1 VLTRRRKYITH
12 FAASYIH
19 VMNDMKKTIAWIAS
33 SGQDVGDYDGL
44 LDSRLSEYC
53 NDASLILGELSRLKG
68 KGWPASYNETNT
80 GALARVAE
88 KTLFV
93 ASGSY
98 DQAGWLGM
106 PDFKRRVNDML
117 RRIERAVSRSVDG
130 DVEINLN
137 QAKAHFLALA
147 CLIESQLET
156 LLSRDLAR
164 SAEAADSR
172 GDDPLAAQIKAL
184 KLRA

>member
-1 VLTRRRKYITH
+1 MYITH
-12 FAASYIH
+12 FAASYVH
-19 VMNDMKKTIAWIAS
+19 VMNDMKKTIVWIAR

-68 KGWPASYNETNT
+68 KGWPASYTKTNT

-88 KTLFV
+88 RTLYV
-93 ASGSY
+93 ASGTY
-98 DQAGWLGM
+98 DQAGWLGT
-106 PDFKRRVNDML
+106 PALKRGVNDML
-117 RRIERAVSRSVDG
+117 KRIERAVSRTDDG
-130 DVEINLN
+130 GIEINLD

-147 CLIESQLET
+147 CQIESLLGA

-164 SAEAADSR
+164 SAEAASSR
-172 GDDPLAAQIKAL
+172 GDDPLAAQVEAL
-184 KLRA
+184 TLRA